1 MKPNYSN
8 MPSGKRITLF
18 SVLLLLLATLML
30 LQAHNPDTQI
40 SDQSPSATELDLGD
54 ADYFTVL
61 GPAVIEHNPAPGE
74 VAYCPLDTHDRATCA
89 YGSLTPQ
96 VREDAQRRG
105 RQNINVDPSGWPS
118 NTEVQ
123 IDALTDVEGSQSYS
137 GWLWNRSHLLADSLG
152 GDAVRE
158 NLVTGTRTQNVGSTQ
173 TGGQYSGGMA
183 YPELTARDWLDAQP
197 DESCPLYYAATP
209 VYEGGEL
216 IPRTVLV
223 DVQSCDQEVDM
234 RVEVT
239 NTANGWSIDYT
250 NGSYE
255 KE

>member
-1 MKPNYSN
+1 MKPNYSSL
-8 MPSGKRITLF
+8 PSGKLITLF
-18 SVLLLLLATLML
+18 GVLLVLLATFLV
-30 LQAHNPDTQI
+30 LQG
-40 SDQSPSATELDLGD
+40 SDSDYGD
-54 ADYFTVL
+54 DDYFTVL
-61 GPAVIEHNPAPGE
+61 GPAVIEHSPAPGE
-74 VAYCPLDTHDRATCA
+74 VAYCPLDAHNRATCA

-105 RQNINVDPSGWPS
+105 RQNINVDPAGWPS
-118 NTEVQ
+118 NTEVR
-123 IDALTDVEGSQSYS
+123 IDALPNVESSKSYS

-152 GDAVRE
+152 GEAVRE

-183 YPELTARDWLDAQP
+183 YPELTARDWLDAQF

-209 VYEGGEL
+209 VYEGDEL

-234 RVEVT
+234 RVEVS
-239 NTANGWSIDYT
+239 NTALGFTIDYAD
-250 NGSYE
+250 GSFV
-255 KE
+255 KNP